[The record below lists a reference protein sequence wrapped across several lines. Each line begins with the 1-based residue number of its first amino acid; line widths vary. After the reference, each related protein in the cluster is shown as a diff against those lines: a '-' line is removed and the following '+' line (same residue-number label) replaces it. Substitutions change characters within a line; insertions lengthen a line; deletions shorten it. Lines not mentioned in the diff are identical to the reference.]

1 MRINKFRRRQSL
13 WSRLKFWQT
22 DKPKPVKKFK
32 WTKRF
37 ALFGVLFVTFLFIYG
52 AIFLP
57 DVKDAAELKFA
68 ESTIIYDRGALKPG
82 AKQEEHILYVIH
94 GDENRDYIPLEE
106 ISPWVPKATTA
117 IEDDQFYSHFGF
129 DAPALI
135 KVFLHEAFGIGSKR
149 GGSTITQQLAKQVFL
164 SSERSYARKFKELLL
179 SIKLEWYYSKDE
191 ILELYLNK
199 IPYGNN
205 AFGIEAAARTYFG
218 KSSRDLTIAEASILA
233 SIPAAPTRFSPYG
246 SNRDLLMGFYEYENY
261 STEAEARAAEVEV
274 ETETPELIE
283 PIEATAETTETT
295 DDEAI
300 DPNAGKL
307 KVYKKGR
314 KDLVLQR
321 LLDLEMVSA
330 DQFYQAWSEANN
342 IEFKRGVSDISA
354 PHFVFYVREQVEA
367 KYGQEFLSQGGL
379 QIYTTLDPEIQAQAE
394 STIKIKTEGYENV
407 YGAENVAMT
416 AINPDNGE
424 ILAYVGGKDWFDT
437 EADGQVDVLT
447 SRRQPGSSFKPLVYA
462 AAFMAGYSPATVLF
476 DVKTNFGGGYTPNN
490 FNEKF
495 QGPVSA
501 RASLNQS
508 LNIPSIKL
516 AALATAEKVLEVTDQ
531 LNIPYEGNADTHGVA
546 IGVGVAEI
554 EPLAH
559 IASFQAFAGDG
570 TINDPVSILE
580 IRNASG
586 QMLEKIDPEANKR
599 EGIDS
604 QIAALV
610 RNILTDEK
618 GRPVT
623 DGFEWNTFLELAPE
637 FNSGAKTGTSNR
649 VIPNPTFNTEESE
662 SDSNRKFTAVP
673 GDSWTVGFTPHLVAG
688 VWVGNNR
695 GKPMKSGATGLTVAA
710 PVWKNFMDNAHQI
723 LVDNGADPEKK
734 YAEPTPLSTLEIN
747 RLTGKRATDITP
759 EHLRVT
765 EVFPSYALPTEFD
778 TEVEIKSINIFT
790 GEDATDST
798 PEFAVR
804 QINYLP
810 LESLKEDANWREPV
824 LQWIKNHPIFMNSL
838 GAIMDPE
845 KIEDPEAPAEL
856 DAGWQVPVE
865 FLADLPVKLQRRW
878 RQLENQAKLTDTKA
892 DWTQITSAGG
902 SSSYGDFGFEI
913 TSPRGN
919 VGTGS
924 VEVKVDFSRDTRVS
938 EVSYFWD
945 DRLIYKAVRA
955 PYYGKF
961 RVPSSS
967 QLGTT
972 HEIKAIAAT
981 SDFRSAQATVEV
993 KVSRLRETPIGET
1006 NTSTSSGDG
1015 YNGAPDIIFLGP
1027 LANQKLSIN
1036 AEAQVVA
1043 QIASSSIDTVEFL
1056 LDGQSLGFK
1065 NTKPYV
1071 MNFVVPEKMGR
1082 HTLTVKAAN
1091 KAGLK
1096 SEKSIPITV
1105 IREEFSEAE
1114 LPFISEIDKNFR
1126 TLSLTFSLPN
1136 FADIEAAQI
1145 VISQPENILYQETW
1159 TDLNKFKYVF
1169 IPSTGLRGE
1178 VNIQL
1183 YTKAKGEADFKKA
1196 DSGNVRY

>member
-37 ALFGVLFVTFLFIYG
+37 IFFGIVFIIFLFVYG

-68 ESTIIYDRGALKPG
+68 ESTIIYDRGALKPE
-82 AKQEEHILYVIH
+82 AKQEEHILYAIH
-94 GDENRDYIPLEE
+94 GDENRDYISLEE
-106 ISPWVPKATTA
+106 ISPWIPKATIA

-164 SSERSYARKFKELLL
+164 SSERSYSRKFKELLL
-179 SIKLEWYYSKDE
+179 SIKLEWHYSKDE

-261 STEAEARAAEVEV
+261 STEAEARAAEASESLSTPIISQDDSPK
-274 ETETPELIE
+274 ETN
-283 PIEATAETTETT
+283 TEDKNT
-295 DDEAI
+295 
-300 DPNAGKL
+300 GKL

-314 KDLVLQR
+314 KDLVLKR
-321 LLDLEMVSA
+321 MLDLEIISA

-342 IEFKRGVSDISA
+342 TEFKRGVSDIRA

-379 QIYTTLDPEIQAQAE
+379 QIYTTLDPELQAQAE

-447 SRRQPGSSFKPLVYA
+447 SSRQPGSSFKPLVYA
-462 AAFMAGYSPATVLF
+462 AAFMAGFSPATVLF

-516 AALATAEKVLEVTDQ
+516 AALTTAKKVLEVADQ

-586 QMLEKIDPEANKR
+586 QVLEKINPEANKR

-623 DGFEWNTFLELAPE
+623 DGFAWNTFLELAPE

-649 VIPNPTFNTEESE
+649 VIPSPTFNAEESE
-662 SDSNRKFTAVP
+662 SDSNRRFTAVP
-673 GDSWTVGFTPHLVAG
+673 GDSWTIGFTPHLVTG

-734 YAEPTPLSTLEIN
+734 YIEPTPLTTIEIN

-759 EHLRVT
+759 EHLRVA
-765 EVFPSYALPTEFD
+765 EVFPSYALPTDFD
-778 TEVEIKSINIFT
+778 TEAEVKNINIFT
-790 GEDATDST
+790 GEDATDDT

-804 QINYLP
+804 EINYLP
-810 LESLKEDANWREPV
+810 LESLKEAANWREPV
-824 LQWIKNHPIFMNSL
+824 LEWIKNHPIFMNSV

-845 KIEDPEAPAEL
+845 KVEDPENPTKT
-856 DAGWQVPVE
+856 DTNWQVPVE

-878 RQLENQAKLTDTKA
+878 RQLENQAKLTDTVA

-902 SSSYGDFGFEI
+902 SRSFGDFNFEI
-913 TSPRGN
+913 IKPTTN
-919 VGTGS
+919 VGTGL
-924 VEVKVDFSRDTRVS
+924 VEVEVNFSRNTDIT

-955 PYYGKF
+955 PFFGKF
-961 RVPSSS
+961 SVPSSS
-967 QLGTT
+967 RLGTM
-972 HEIKAIAAT
+972 HEIKAVAA
-981 SDFRSAQATVEV
+981 SRDFRSAVATVDV
-993 KVSRLRETPIGET
+993 TVGRQTTTSTT
-1006 NTSTSSGDG
+1006 NTASSSGDG

-1027 LANQKLSIN
+1027 RANQTFSIN

-1043 QIASSSIDTVEFL
+1043 QIASSAIDTVEFL
-1056 LDGQSLGFK
+1056 LNDQSLGFK

-1071 MNFVVPEKMGR
+1071 MNFVVPEQMGR
-1082 HTLTVKAAN
+1082 HTLTVKARN

-1096 SEKSIPITV
+1096 SEKSIPIKV
-1105 IREEFSEAE
+1105 SREAFSETE
-1114 LPFISEIDKNFR
+1114 VPHISEIDKNFR
-1126 TLSLTFSLPN
+1126 TLSLTFTLPN
-1136 FADIEAAQI
+1136 FTEIEAAQI
-1145 VISQPENILYQETW
+1145 VVSQPENILYQETW
-1159 TDLNKFKYVF
+1159 TDINKFKYVF
-1169 IPSTGLRGE
+1169 VPSLGLRGK
-1178 VNIQL
+1178 VDIQL
-1183 YTKAKGEADFKKA
+1183 YTKSKGEADFRKS
-1196 DSGNVRY
+1196 DSDSIRY

>member
-13 WSRLKFWQT
+13 WSKFKFWQT
-22 DKPKPVKKFK
+22 DKPKLVKKFK

-37 ALFGVLFVTFLFIYG
+37 LFLGIAFTVFLFVYG

-57 DVKDAAELKFA
+57 DVKDAAELKFS
-68 ESTIIYDRGALKPG
+68 ESTIIYDRGALLPG

-94 GDENRDYIPLEE
+94 GDENRDYISLKE
-106 ISPWVPKATTA
+106 ISPWVPKATMA
-117 IEDDQFYSHFGF
+117 IEDDQFYNHFGF

-164 SSERSYARKFKELLL
+164 SSERSYTRKFKELLL
-179 SIKLEWYYSKDE
+179 SVKLEWHYSKDE

-218 KSSRDLTIAEASILA
+218 KSARDLTIAEASILA

-261 STEAEARAAEVEV
+261 STEAEARAAETPGSLP
-274 ETETPELIE
+274 TEITNSDSVAEELS
-283 PIEATAETTETT
+283 
-295 DDEAI
+295 DKDE
-300 DPNAGKL
+300 NAGKL

-321 LLDLEMVSA
+321 MLDLKIISA
-330 DQFYQAWSEANN
+330 DQFYHAWSEANN
-342 IEFKRGVSDISA
+342 IEFRRGVTDIIA

-379 QIYTTLDPEIQAQAE
+379 RIYTTLDPELQAQAE
-394 STIKIKTEGYENV
+394 STIKIKTEGYENI
-407 YGAENVAMT
+407 YGAENVAMA

-437 EADGQVDVLT
+437 ETDGQVDVLT

-476 DVKTNFGGGYTPNN
+476 DVKTNFGAGYTPNN

-516 AALATAEKVLEVTDQ
+516 AVLATAKKVLEVADQ

-546 IGVGVAEI
+546 IGVGVAEVQ
-554 EPLAH
+554 PLAH

-586 QMLEKIDPEANKR
+586 QVLEKIDPKANKHK
-599 EGIDS
+599 GIDS

-610 RNILTDEK
+610 RNILTDETS
-618 GRPVT
+618 RPVT
-623 DGFEWNTFLELAPE
+623 DGFAWNTFLELAPE

-649 VIPNPTFNTEESE
+649 VIPNPTFNAQESE

-673 GDSWTVGFTPHLVAG
+673 GDSWTIGFTPHLVAG

-723 LVDNGADPEKK
+723 LIHNGANPEKK
-734 YAEPTPLSTLEIN
+734 YTEPTPLTAVEVN
-747 RLTGKRATDITP
+747 RLTGKRATNITP

-765 EVFPSYALPTEFD
+765 EVFPNYALPTEFD
-778 TEVEIKSINIFT
+778 TEVEVKSINIFT
-790 GEDATDST
+790 GEDATDET
-798 PEFAVR
+798 PQFAVR
-804 QINYLP
+804 KINYLP
-810 LESLKEDANWREPV
+810 LKPLKKDANWREPV
-824 LQWIKNHPIFMNSL
+824 LEWIKNHPIFMNSL

-845 KIEDPEAPAEL
+845 KAEDPENTIKT
-856 DAGWQVPVE
+856 DTNWQVPVE

-878 RQLENQAKLTDTKA
+878 RELENQAKLTGTKA
-892 DWTQITSAGG
+892 DWTQIISAGTPQ
-902 SSSYGDFGFEI
+902 SFGDFNFKI
-913 TSPRGN
+913 IKPTKSISPGR
-919 VGTGS
+919 
-924 VEVKVDFSRDTRVS
+924 VEVEVNFSRNTDIT

-945 DRLIYKAVRA
+945 DRLIYTAVRA
-955 PYYGKF
+955 PFVGKF
-961 RVPSSS
+961 SVPSSS
-967 QLGTT
+967 RLGTT
-972 HEIKAIAAT
+972 HEIKAVAA
-981 SDFRSAQATVEV
+981 SRDFRSAVATVEV
-993 KVSRLRETPIGET
+993 TVARQTTTNIS
-1006 NTSTSSGDG
+1006 NTSSSSGVS

-1027 LANQKLSIN
+1027 RANQAFSIN
-1036 AEAQVVA
+1036 ANAQVVA
-1043 QIASSSIDTVEFL
+1043 QIASSAIDTVEFL
-1056 LDGQSLGFK
+1056 LDDQSLGFK
-1065 NTKPYV
+1065 DTKPYV
-1071 MNFVVPEKMGR
+1071 INFVVPERMGR
-1082 HTLTVKAAN
+1082 HTLTIKAEN

-1105 IREEFSEAE
+1105 SRETFSEVDT
-1114 LPFISEIDKNFR
+1114 PHISEINKNFR
-1126 TLSLTFSLPN
+1126 TLSLEFALPN
-1136 FADIEAAQI
+1136 FAEIEAAQVI
-1145 VISQPENILYQETW
+1145 VSQPENILYQETW
-1159 TDLNKFKYVF
+1159 TNINKFKYIFV
-1169 IPSTGLRGE
+1169 PSLSLRGE
-1178 VNIQL
+1178 VDIQL
-1183 YTKAKGEADFKKA
+1183 YTKAKGEADFKKV
-1196 DSGNVRY
+1196 DSDSIQY